1 MFSHGFQMVRVR
13 RINNG
18 FIGLNGFW
26 VRLQGGA
33 LVSSALTKKCTNR
46 ADECRLLCWCSWD
59 SCTPWRKLSALL
71 VQLRQLHPLEVSG
84 CVGTAGMPY
93 PPTSASAIC
102 GSISSRR
109 FCEFCVFCGSW
120 LLRSEN
126 FSKKLWNS
134 PLNPMQILYKWVQ
147 RKSSFWRNGS
157 RVLRF
162 KKAKVGRKTIKS
174 EGF

>member
-1 MFSHGFQMVRVR
+1 MFSHGFLMVRVRRINNGFIGLNGFWVR

-33 LVSSALTKKCTNR
+33 LVSARL
-46 ADECRLLCWCSWD
+46 CRLPEQEVHQPSKWM
-59 SCTPWRKLSALL
+59 PSALL

-84 CVGTAGMPY
+84 CVGVARMPY

-109 FCEFCVFCGSW
+109 FCEFCVFCGRR
-120 LLRSEN
+120 LFRSEN
-126 FSKKLWNS
+126 FSKKTLEPSAKPHANIVQVS
-134 PLNPMQILYKWVQ
+134 AAKKFILEKW
-147 RKSSFWRNGS
+147 KSCF
-157 RVLRF
+157 
-162 KKAKVGRKTIKS
+162 
-174 EGF
+174 